1 MESKPFLSVQRHPS
15 DDNLTDKKRRF
26 LSHLPLIR
34 YTTLSTVFIAIDSL
48 LSISLWLAGGTT
60 SYLEKSVEHFSL
72 YKSTFDLACIAAIRG
87 VVLIIC
93 LYYLEHYSLF
103 GVSTKYEGKQFVSQ
117 RLAKLCQIVFLLVSI
132 LSLIYAII
140 KGVLLL
146 VYGSDILNELHV
158 TYKVLCVV
166 GVVSPALEIVLGLSS
181 FYFMWR
187 LLHVHKLR
195 LILNEPETTKPHK
208 KADLKRIAKLAIP
221 VSVSL

>member
-1 MESKPFLSVQRHPS
+1 M
-15 DDNLTDKKRRF
+15 
-26 LSHLPLIR
+26 SHLPLIR
-34 YTTLSTVFIAIDSL
+34 YTTLATVFIAIDSL
-48 LSISLWLAGGTT
+48 VSIFLWLAGGNTA
-60 SYLEKSVEHFSL
+60 YLEKGVEHFSL

-87 VVLIIC
+87 LVLIIC
-93 LYYLEHYSLF
+93 LYYLEHYSLV
-103 GVSTKYEGKQFVSQ
+103 GVSTKYEGKQFGSQ
-117 RLAKLCQIVFLLVSI
+117 RLAKVCQTVFLLVSI

-140 KGVLLL
+140 KGALLL
-146 VYGSDILNELHV
+146 VHGTDVLNELHV

-166 GVVSPALEIVLGLSS
+166 GVVSPALEIILGLSS

-195 LILNEPETTKPHK
+195 LILNETETKPRK

>member
-15 DDNLTDKKRRF
+15 DDSLTVKERRIM
-26 LSHLPLIR
+26 SHLPLIR

-48 LSISLWLAGGTT
+48 LSIFLWLAGGN
-60 SYLEKSVEHFSL
+60 SAYLEKNVEHFSL

-93 LYYLEHYSLF
+93 LYYLEHYSLV
-103 GVSTKYEGKQFVSQ
+103 GVSTKYETKQNVSQ
-117 RLAKLCQIVFLLVSI
+117 RLAKVCQTVFLLVSI
-132 LSLIYAII
+132 VSLIYAII
-140 KGVLLL
+140 KGVLLI
-146 VYGSDILNELHV
+146 VHGTDVLNELHV
-158 TYKVLCVV
+158 AYKVLCVV
-166 GVVSPALEIVLGLSS
+166 GVVSPALEIILGLSS

-195 LILNEPETTKPHK
+195 LILNESETTKQRK